1 MCTSLSALSISFQA
15 GSPGKQDKESSLA
28 ATFYHKGRSY
38 VNRMRLATCFSNENI
53 CWNAME
59 TCDAFMHSAKLSDYY
74 ISVSA
79 PSLTSVNF
87 DYHLQLSSR
96 IIDSVYTM
104 DCVLILGAIGA
115 VGKLVYDVSGRAKH
129 QLEFLMD
136 EPFLHLKPT
145 ATTTW
150 EGGTSTGNQPPSP
163 APIRSFFSIPNSSLL
178 ELPTFNKPGPSL
190 RVVFFILLITAFVVT
205 SYFYASDCWIFMAD
219 LIDDHFEETLDSNEP
234 AVHGQVP
241 RETKTISP
249 TNPPPSPRKPAKPY
263 DASNILATPI
273 NPPITA
279 ADPATSPS
287 TSKSSPRPVQTLS
300 GPEIQGLGAT
310 SVPSPEVISPDTSH
324 RPNLNAR
331 ILPVFNKANARSIGI
346 EQPTKM
352 GSPQDMLDSDG
363 HRPRTPEQS
372 TEEVQPT
379 INGKLIARN
388 SVDNF

>member
-1 MCTSLSALSISFQA
+1 
-15 GSPGKQDKESSLA
+15 
-28 ATFYHKGRSY
+28 
-38 VNRMRLATCFSNENI
+38 
-53 CWNAME
+53 
-59 TCDAFMHSAKLSDYY
+59 
-74 ISVSA
+74 
-79 PSLTSVNF
+79 
-87 DYHLQLSSR
+87 
-96 IIDSVYTM
+96 
-104 DCVLILGAIGA
+104 
-115 VGKLVYDVSGRAKH
+115 
-129 QLEFLMD
+129 
-136 EPFLHLKPT
+136 
-145 ATTTW
+145 
-150 EGGTSTGNQPPSP
+150 
-163 APIRSFFSIPNSSLL
+163 
-178 ELPTFNKPGPSL
+178 
-190 RVVFFILLITAFVVT
+190 
-205 SYFYASDCWIFMAD
+205 MAD